1 MLPTPLNKGEN
12 RMGSIPN
19 NQVIC
24 KCPDL
29 LDLSDERDKTFD
41 FRAQKLTAAK
51 LVKLMIEAQL
61 RHGNNLIA
69 I

>member
-1 MLPTPLNKGEN
+1 
-12 RMGSIPN
+12 MGSIPN

-61 RHGNNLIA
+61 RHGNKLIA